1 MGSFIL
7 FGFYPNV
14 PGLGEG
20 LFRDFEAVPFVQPN
34 YVLEHVL
41 KVNFNY

>member
-1 MGSFIL
+1 MESFIL

-14 PGLGEG
+14 PGLREG

-34 YVLEHVL
+34 HVLVHGL